1 MILLADG
8 GSTKCDWAVMDETS
22 GRTALRFVTE
32 GLNPF
37 VREKGEIA
45 SVLRSAVVPRVKPF
59 ASSAAFF
66 YGAGAAY
73 AGAEVLHGEIAA
85 ALPGCRVEVRSDM
98 EGAARATAG
107 DGRGIV
113 CILGTGSNSAY
124 YENGRVVRTTPSL
137 GYVLGDEGGGAALGR
152 ALLSDIFKGVAPEH
166 VRTDFD
172 REFGLS
178 QAELLENVYRK
189 PAANRFLASF
199 APFLAERLGDSYV
212 CGLVSDA
219 FERFILRNMAAYP
232 SDAPVWFVG
241 SVAQHFEGVL
251 RQAVRRCGFTVG
263 GVVGSPLEGLMAYH
277 AAKAAGDGAKS
288 APEVAGT
295 LSDAPVF
302 RKITEEPSYYD
313 NLERMSVHDILAAMN
328 REDSHV
334 PRAVARALPQI
345 EAFVE
350 ALSERMLRGG
360 RLFYIGAGTSGR
372 LGVLDASEIPPTF
385 GMSPTVVIGLI
396 AGGDRALRCPVE
408 GAEDDAEQG
417 WRDMLA
423 HNPTPEDTVVGIAS
437 SGTTP
442 YVVGALHR
450 AREFG
455 MLTASVS
462 SNPSSPLAAE
472 ADFPIEVVV
481 GAEFVTGSS
490 RMKSGTAQKLVCNM
504 ISTAAMIRLGR
515 VQGNRMVNMQLSN
528 RKLVDRGTRMIVD
541 ETGMPYD
548 RAERLLL
555 LHGSVRRAL
564 DALRDGKE

>member
-8 GSTKCDWAVMDETS
+8 GSTKCDWAVIDEKS
-22 GRTALRFVTE
+22 GRTALRFATE

-37 VREKGEIA
+37 VKGRDEIA
-45 SVLRSAVVPRVKPF
+45 SVLRSVVVPRVKPLSPE
-59 ASSAAFF
+59 AVFF
-66 YGAGAAY
+66 YGAGAAF
-73 AGAEVLHGEIAA
+73 AGAEVLCGEIAA
-85 ALPGCRVEVRSDM
+85 ALPGSRVEVRSDM
-98 EGAARATAG
+98 DGAARSAVG

-124 YENGRVVRTTPSL
+124 YENGRVVRNTPSL

-166 VRTDFD
+166 IRRDFE
-172 REFGLS
+172 RQFGLS

-199 APFLAERLGDSYV
+199 APFLSERLDDSYV
-212 CGLVSDA
+212 CGLVSEA
-219 FERFILRNMAAYP
+219 FESFILRNMAAYP

-241 SVAQHFEGVL
+241 SVALHFERVL
-251 RQAVRRCGFTVG
+251 RPAVRRCGFTVG
-263 GVVGSPLEGLMAYH
+263 GVAGSPLEGLVAYH
-277 AAKAAGDGAKS
+277 TAKAAGDDERS
-288 APEVAGT
+288 APEGADAV
-295 LSDAPVF
+295 SDAPVF

-313 NLERMSVHDILAAMN
+313 NLERMTVHDILAAMN

-385 GMSPTVVIGLI
+385 GMPPTVVIGLI

-408 GAEDDAEQG
+408 GAEDDEEQG
-417 WRDMLA
+417 WRDILA
-423 HNPTPEDTVVGIAS
+423 HEPTPEDTVVGIAS

-442 YVVGALHR
+442 YVVGALRR

-472 ADFPIEVVV
+472 ADFPIETVV

-541 ETGMPYD
+541 QTGMPYE
-548 RAERLLL
+548 RARRLLL

-564 DALRDGKE
+564 DAICEGKE

>member
-8 GSTKCDWAVMDETS
+8 GSTKCDWAVIDETS
-22 GRTALRFVTE
+22 GRTALRFATE

-37 VREKGEIA
+37 VRDKGDIA
-45 SVLRSAVVPRVKPF
+45 SVLRSEVAPRVRPF
-59 ASSAAFF
+59 SPTAVFF
-66 YGAGAAY
+66 YGAGAAF
-73 AGAEVLHGEIAA
+73 AGAEVLYGEIAA
-85 ALPGCRVEVRSDM
+85 AMPGCRVEVRSDM
-98 EGAARATAG
+98 DGAARATAG

-124 YENGRVVRTTPSL
+124 YDGGRVVRSTPSL

-166 VRTDFD
+166 VRMDFE
-172 REFGLS
+172 REFRLS

-189 PAANRFLASF
+189 PSANRFLASF
-199 APFLAERLGDSYV
+199 APFLAERVDDSYV
-212 CGLVSDA
+212 CGLVSEE
-219 FERFILRNMAAYP
+219 FERFILRNLAAYP

-241 SVAQHFEGVL
+241 SVAAHFETLL
-251 RQAVRRCGFTVG
+251 RREVRRCGFAVG
-263 GVVGSPLEGLMAYH
+263 GIAASPLGGLVAYH
-277 AAKAAGDGAKS
+277 VAKAAGTPVLPGSGAAGAVPAS
-288 APEVAGT
+288 A
-295 LSDAPVF
+295 F

-313 NLERMSVHDILAAMN
+313 NLERMSVHDMLAAMN

-334 PRAVARALPQI
+334 PRAVARALPRI

-385 GMSPTVVIGLI
+385 GMLPTVVTGLI

-408 GAEDDAEQG
+408 GAEDDREQG
-417 WRDMLA
+417 WRDILA
-423 HNPTPEDTVVGIAS
+423 HDPTPEDTLVGIAS

-472 ADFPIEVVV
+472 ADFAIETVV

-528 RKLVDRGTRMIVD
+528 SKLVDRGTRMIVD

-548 RAERLLL
+548 RARRLLL

-564 DALRDGKE
+564 DALRRGKE